1 MAHNIIIV
9 LQFPGW
15 KENIRAY
22 LTLQTRKSM
31 LFGEIQKNL

>member
-31 LFGEIQKNL
+31 LFREIQKNL